1 MAARRFSAP
10 PVHRSTLSPFLFD
23 RRFWADRLAQ
33 VDRSR
38 ADLSV
43 RRRTP
48 CDGARSCVEEL
59 CVSRADGRLR
69 ALLVR
74 PLAAPAR
81 ALTVVVADV
90 DGRAH
95 SEPAEPLTWP
105 NIALVARRA
114 HGGRALL
121 LVPQDGKRRLEQR
134 VLDLIVVLDRVR
146 HSTALPVQ
154 AVDFES
160 HGDGDVVDIARTLI
174 EKRWV

>member
-1 MAARRFSAP
+1 
-10 PVHRSTLSPFLFD
+10 VHRSTLSPFLFE

-59 CVSRADGRLR
+59 CVTHPGGRLR
-69 ALLVR
+69 ALFVR
-74 PLAAPAR
+74 PLAARPR
-81 ALTVVVADV
+81 ALTVVVAD
-90 DGRAH
+90 GSARA
-95 SEPAEPLTWP
+95 SAAPDEPLAWP
-105 NIALVARRA
+105 NLADVARRTR
-114 HGGRALL
+114 GGRALL
-121 LVPQDGKRRLEQR
+121 LVPQDGQRRLEDR

-146 HSTALPVQ
+146 TSAALP
-154 AVDFES
+154 AHTIEFET
-160 HGDGDVVDIARTLI
+160 HGDADAAEIARTLI

>member
-1 MAARRFSAP
+1 
-10 PVHRSTLSPFLFD
+10 LSPFLFD
-23 RRFWADRLAQ
+23 RRYWADRLAQ

-74 PLAAPAR
+74 PLTAPAR

-90 DGRAH
+90 GSRAH
-95 SEPAEPLTWP
+95 GEPDEPLSWP
-105 NIALVARRA
+105 DIAHVARRTHA
-114 HGGRALL
+114 GRALL
-121 LVPQDGKRRLEQR
+121 LVPQDGQRRLEQR
-134 VLDLIVVLDRVR
+134 VLDLIVVLDGVR
-146 HSTALPVQ
+146 RSTALPVQ
-154 AVDFES
+154 AIDFES
-160 HGDGDVVDIARTLI
+160 HGDGDAVEIARTLI
-174 EKRWV
+174 EKHWV